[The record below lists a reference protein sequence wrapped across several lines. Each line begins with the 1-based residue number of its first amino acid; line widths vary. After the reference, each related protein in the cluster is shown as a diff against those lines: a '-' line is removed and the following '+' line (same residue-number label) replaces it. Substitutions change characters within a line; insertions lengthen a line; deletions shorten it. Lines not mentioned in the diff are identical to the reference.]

1 MIYNVKKQFNNSNKL
16 TDSQQINE
24 LSLYQVKVTITYK
37 NTNIFV
43 ENHFFLKEKM
53 RDKLRIIHLLSNQ
66 LKYPFKFMHNLKS
79 SPNTVINHLV
89 YVL

>member
-53 RDKLRIIHLLSNQ
+53 
-66 LKYPFKFMHNLKS
+66 
-79 SPNTVINHLV
+79 
-89 YVL
+89 